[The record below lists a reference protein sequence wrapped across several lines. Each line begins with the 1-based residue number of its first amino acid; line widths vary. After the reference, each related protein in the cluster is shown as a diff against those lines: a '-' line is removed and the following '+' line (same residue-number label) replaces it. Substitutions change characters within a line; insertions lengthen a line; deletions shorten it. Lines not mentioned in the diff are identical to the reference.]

1 MADNFTVLN
10 SAGATVTFRSTDN
23 GSGVQVNMSIPSNP
37 SGTALLGQFA
47 MATSIPVAIASDQSI
62 FTVKAI
68 EAGTWTT
75 QSLQA
80 GTWTTNIGNQ
90 ATVTAIIS
98 GTPEVNVTQVAG
110 AAVAL
115 GSTTGASSFPVVIAS
130 DQATFTVRA
139 IEAGTWTVQALQSGA
154 PWSENITQVGGLA
167 IALGSATG
175 ASSFPV
181 VIASNQATLTTV
193 IAAGTQA
200 IGTVSALQ
208 SGAWSIA
215 GAGGTVSLGG
225 GTASIVLTAGA
236 AAIGTVSALQS
247 GAWTVAANVTGFTPG
262 GSYATANFTAT
273 SGTVSL
279 PTGAQI
285 VVYNAGTAVLSVR
298 LGTAATV
305 TAVVGNDQVQAGG
318 WLSLAVGTNTI
329 LAGITPGG
337 TASAV
342 ISGGSGLPAGIGGL
356 SSSGGAGGNVNITQV
371 GTQSIALGSTTSA
384 SSFPVVI
391 ASNQATLTTVL
402 AAGSQA
408 VGTVTAL
415 QGGVWTT
422 QVAGS
427 LTVTSNSTQPLAIA
441 SVSTNPPT
449 PVAIKN
455 NTGTLVGINVYN
467 TNSSYPVF
475 LKIFNVTAG
484 SFTSGSINAGT
495 FSATFCCGIP
505 PGSPRDVA
513 LPLGTNLTT
522 AIAYYIT
529 KFAAAND
536 TTSVAT
542 NDLVGMI
549 TYF

>member
-68 EAGTWTT
+68 EAGTWT
-75 QSLQA
+75 
-80 GTWTTNIGNQ
+80 
-90 ATVTAIIS
+90 
-98 GTPEVNVTQVAG
+98 
-110 AAVAL
+110 
-115 GSTTGASSFPVVIAS
+115 
-130 DQATFTVRA
+130 
-139 IEAGTWTVQALQSGA
+139 VQALQSGA
-154 PWSENITQVGGLA
+154 PWSENITQVGGIA

-175 ASSFPV
+175 
-181 VIASNQATLTTV
+181 
-193 IAAGTQA
+193 
-200 IGTVSALQ
+200 
-208 SGAWSIA
+208 
-215 GAGGTVSLGG
+215 
-225 GTASIVLTAGA
+225 
-236 AAIGTVSALQS
+236 
-247 GAWTVAANVTGFTPG
+247 
-262 GSYATANFTAT
+262 
-273 SGTVSL
+273 
-279 PTGAQI
+279 
-285 VVYNAGTAVLSVR
+285 
-298 LGTAATV
+298 
-305 TAVVGNDQVQAGG
+305 
-318 WLSLAVGTNTI
+318 
-329 LAGITPGG
+329 
-337 TASAV
+337 
-342 ISGGSGLPAGIGGL
+342 
-356 SSSGGAGGNVNITQV
+356 
-371 GTQSIALGSTTSA
+371 A

-408 VGTVTAL
+408 VGTVTAI

-449 PVAIKN
+449 PVAVKN

-505 PGSPRDVA
+505 PGSSRDVA